1 MPSPANAKLLKLL
14 LAPKNRVLSGLGDT
28 KFNDGFRR
36 NLKFLLSLWIQADAG
51 LPLLFYQLSKAWQD
65 EFAVL
70 FDFFVGEVAEG
81 IEEYCSGSFVGLGG
95 SSECDLEF
103 GLGHV

>member
-1 MPSPANAKLLKLL
+1 MSSPANAKLLLD
-14 LAPKNRVLSGLGDT
+14 PKNRVLSGLGDT

-36 NLKFLLSLWIQADAG
+36 NLKFLSSLWIQADAS
-51 LPLLFYQLSKAWQD
+51 LPLLFHELAKARQD
-65 EFAVL
+65 EFALL

-81 IEEYCSGSFVGLGG
+81 IEEYCSGSFVRLGG